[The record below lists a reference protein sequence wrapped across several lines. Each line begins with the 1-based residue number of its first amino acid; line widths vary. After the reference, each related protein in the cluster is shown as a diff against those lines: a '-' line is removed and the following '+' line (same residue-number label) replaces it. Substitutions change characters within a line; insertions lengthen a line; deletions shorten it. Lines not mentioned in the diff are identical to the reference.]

1 MANGTASIE
10 ASSGRVRRHR
20 LNRGGNRQLNKTIH
34 TAALTQIA
42 HRHTEGRRYY
52 ERCLARGKPNEKPSA
67 PSNEASQTASEPT
80 STPPT

>member
-52 ERCLARGKPNEKPSA
+52 ERCLARGKTKR
-67 PSNEASQTASEPT
+67 EAIRALKRGISDRI
-80 STPPT
+80 